1 MLCFLDSGLLSVG
14 VVSLGAAGA
23 VCVDSV
29 DGVGV
34 VGILVVDDNYIVDF
48 VQLGPSPKPKLWT
61 KAEH

>member
-48 VQLGPSPKPKLWT
+48 AVCEKNEVLKKPD
-61 KAEH
+61 